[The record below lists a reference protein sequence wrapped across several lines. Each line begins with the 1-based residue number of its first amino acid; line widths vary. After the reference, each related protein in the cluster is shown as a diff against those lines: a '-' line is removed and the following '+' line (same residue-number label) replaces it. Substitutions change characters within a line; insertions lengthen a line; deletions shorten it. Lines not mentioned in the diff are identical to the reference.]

1 MQKAGNRY
9 LRLAAAS
16 LIMACIGIIYMWS
29 VFGGF
34 VIKEFDWTVADSALT
49 ASIMI
54 ACFSIGGLVGGKV
67 QDRIGPKKV
76 VVGGTIG
83 FFFGVF
89 LSSFAVAAGPGALYL
104 CFGVIG
110 GFSVGCIYNGTMASI
125 QKWFP
130 DKINMAMGVIVT
142 CFGLATVIFSPV
154 VSIIAGA
161 TGIVQCFRIV
171 AVIFLV
177 LCLLGSLMIGNPP
190 EGWQPEG
197 FQSGHVD
204 LSQDQ
209 YTLKEALKTP
219 QMWIIFLSIWFL
231 TAGFFTF
238 NPILQQ
244 LAVARGLDPA
254 FATATVMITGIGMA
268 CGRLLFPL
276 VVNKLG
282 RRNTAL
288 VLAVLVLLTSLGL
301 IVAQGPVFVV
311 LVFLAAASAGAPG
324 AIWPTWTAENFG
336 LANNG
341 ANYGFVLLG
350 IGLSSLLSFR
360 IADAIARAC
369 AGGADY
375 VYFIVASVMAI
386 LSIVLIAVFKTRMGK
401 DTNR

>member
-1 MQKAGNRY
+1 MQKTGNRY

-16 LIMACIGIIYMWS
+16 LIMICIGIIYMWS

-34 VIKEFDWTVADSALT
+34 VIKEFNWTTADSALT
-49 ASIMI
+49 ASIMV
-54 ACFSIGGLVGGKV
+54 ACFSIGGLVGGKI
-67 QDRIGPKKV
+67 QDRIGPTKV
-76 VVGGTIG
+76 VIGGTIG
-83 FFFGVF
+83 FFAGVF
-89 LSSFAVAAGPGALYL
+89 LSSFTVSAGPAALYA

-110 GFSVGCIYNGTMASI
+110 GFSTGCIYNGTMASI

-142 CFGLATVIFSPV
+142 CFGLATVVFSPV
-154 VSIIAGA
+154 VSAIASI
-161 TGIVQCFRIV
+161 TGIAQCFRIV
-171 AVIFLV
+171 AIIFLV
-177 LCLLGSLMIGNPP
+177 LCLLGATMIKNPP
-190 EGWQPEG
+190 QGWQPEG
-197 FQSGHVD
+197 FERKQAD

-238 NPILQQ
+238 NPILKQ
-244 LAVARGLDPA
+244 LAVARGLDPT

-268 CGRLLFPL
+268 CGRLFSPL
-276 VVNKLG
+276 VVNKIG

-288 VLAVLVLLTSLGL
+288 VLAGLVLVTSLGL
-301 IVAQGPVFVV
+301 IFAQGAAFVV
-311 LVFLAAASAGAPG
+311 IIFLAAASAGAPG
-324 AIWPTWTAENFG
+324 AIWPTWTVENFG
-336 LANNG
+336 LVNNG

-350 IGLSSLLSFR
+350 IGISSLVSFR
-360 IADAIARAC
+360 IADTISQAV

-386 LSIVLIAVFKTRMGK
+386 LSIILIAVFKTRKQKG
-401 DTNR
+401 